1 MVPRRVVAHLEAAG
15 IPVLIR
21 AHRRV
26 VAAQRLAAA
35 LRVSGDQVAKS
46 VLIDIDGERSIAVLR
61 ATDVV
66 DPHRVALDLGAER
79 VRIMQEPEF
88 LPLFPDCEA
97 GAEPPFGSLYG
108 LPVLMDRRLI
118 RMRAPLILRAGSHTE
133 VLEMKAEDLIRLERP
148 QLADFAVPGLSIPR
162 YAEENLTF

>member
-1 MVPRRVVAHLEAAG
+1 MVPRRIVAHLEAAG
-15 IPVLIR
+15 IPVVIR
-21 AHRRV
+21 EHKRV

-35 LRVSGDQVAKS
+35 VRISGERVVKS
-46 VLIDIDGERSIAVLR
+46 VLIDVDGQRAIAVLR

-66 DPHRVALDLGAER
+66 DPHRLALELGAER
-79 VRIMQEPEF
+79 VRIMQEAEF

-118 RMRAPLILRAGSHTE
+118 KLTAPLILRAGSHVE
-133 VLEMKAEDLIRLERP
+133 VLEMKTEDFMRLERP
-148 QLADFAVPGLSIPR
+148 QLVDFAVPGLSIPR
-162 YAEENLTF
+162 YAEEHLTF